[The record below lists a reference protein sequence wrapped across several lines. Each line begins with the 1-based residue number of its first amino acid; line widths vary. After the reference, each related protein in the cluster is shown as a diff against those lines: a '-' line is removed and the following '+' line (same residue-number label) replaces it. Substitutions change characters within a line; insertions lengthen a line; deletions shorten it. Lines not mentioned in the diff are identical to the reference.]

1 MLDALRE
8 SPLGW
13 LLDPTVLG
21 ILAFSS
27 VALFVLSLAGVP
39 FFLARLPEDW
49 LTRDERQQLGL
60 STRRGPL
67 GWLLWLLRNAVGVFL
82 LLAGIAMLV
91 LPGQGLLTMLVGIFL
106 TDVPGKHRLE
116 RWIAGRPWM
125 LKAIDAIRARAG
137 APPLRRPSRADPS
150 EPTEPRA

>member
-13 LLDPTVLG
+13 LLEPTVLG
-21 ILAFSS
+21 VLAGSS
-27 VALFVLSLAGVP
+27 VLLFVLSLAGVP

-60 STRRGPL
+60 PSRRGPL
-67 GWLLWLLRNAVGVFL
+67 GWLLWILRNAVGIFL
-82 LLAGIAMLV
+82 LLAGVAMLV
-91 LPGQGLLTMLVGIFL
+91 LPGQGLLTMLVGVLL
-106 TDVPGKHRLE
+106 TDVPGKHRVE

-125 LKAIDAIRARAG
+125 LRAIDAIRARAG
-137 APPLRRPSRADPS
+137 APPLRRPP
-150 EPTEPRA
+150 PRDGPERVD